1 MRMADLI
8 LKKRNG
14 GTLSRDEID
23 AFVSGCTAGEIPDY
37 QTSALLMAI
46 YFRGM
51 TEQETAALTAAMA
64 RSGDTADWSAL
75 TGARADKHS
84 TGGVGDKTSLI
95 VLPIAA
101 ACGVKSAKM
110 SGRGL
115 GHTGGTTDKL
125 SAIPGLRTDLTAEE
139 MIRVTE
145 SCGLCIAGSSD
156 TLAPADKKLYA
167 LRDVTATVDS
177 IPLIAASIMSK
188 KIAAGAQNLV
198 LDVKTGSGA
207 FMQRSADARALAKT
221 MVDIGTRHGL
231 RVSASITNMDAPLGY
246 AIGNT
251 LEVIEAVQTL
261 RGSGPEDLTALC
273 LHLAAQMLALCG
285 KGTPQECREKAEHA
299 LFSGL
304 ALERFIW
311 MVSAQGGDS
320 SVVTDT
326 SLLRKSR
333 CYRTV
338 KAKAAGYIAH
348 IDAQKCG
355 MAAMLL
361 GAGRA
366 KKEDGID
373 PAAGIILSVKPGA
386 QIREGDSIATL
397 YAEQEEKFDAA
408 VRVLADAFEVADAA
422 PKPIPIV
429 IETISNMAQEEWK
442 HV

>member
-1 MRMADLI
+1 MRMADII

-14 GTLSRDEID
+14 GVLTDDEIR
-23 AFVSGCTAGEIPDY
+23 AFVSGYTAGDIPDY
-37 QTSALLMAI
+37 QASALMMAI

-51 TEQETAALTAAMA
+51 NEQETATLTASMA
-64 RSGDTADWSAL
+64 RSGSIADWSRL
-75 TGARADKHS
+75 GHTRADKHS

-101 ACGVKSAKM
+101 ACGVKTAKM

-125 SAIPGLRTDLTAEE
+125 AAIPGLRTDLTADE
-139 MIRVTE
+139 MVGITE

-207 FMQRSADARALAKT
+207 FMRRSADARTLAKT
-221 MVDIGTRHGL
+221 MVDIGTRNGL

-273 LHLAAQMLALCG
+273 LHLATQMLCLCG
-285 KGTPQECREKAEHA
+285 KGTADACREMAEHA

-320 SVVTDT
+320 SVVMDT

-338 KAKAAGYIAH
+338 KARSAGYIAH

-366 KKEDGID
+366 TKEDEID
-373 PAAGIILSVKPGA
+373 PAAGIILSVKPGSR
-386 QIREGDSIATL
+386 IEEGDSIATL
-397 YAEQEEKFDAA
+397 YAEEEEKFNAA
-408 VRVLADAFEVADAA
+408 VSELADAFEVADAA

-429 IETISNMAQEEWK
+429 IDIVSNFEK
-442 HV
+442 VV

>member
-1 MRMADLI
+1 MRMNDI
-8 LKKRNG
+8 IRKKRDG
-14 GTLSRDEID
+14 ECLSEEEIRFFLD
-23 AFVSGCTAGEIPDY
+23 GYVKGSIPDY
-37 QTSALLMAI
+37 QVSALLMAI
-46 YFRGM
+46 YFNGM
-51 TEQETAALTAAMA
+51 TDEETADLTFAI
-64 RSGDTADWSAL
+64 RDSGSKADFSKII
-75 TGARADKHS
+75 GIRADKHS
-84 TGGVGDKTSLI
+84 TGGVGDKTSMI
-95 VLPIAA
+95 VSPIVASL
-101 ACGVKSAKM
+101 GVKVAKM

-125 SAIPGLRTDLTAEE
+125 AAIPGFRTDLSAEE
-139 MIRVTE
+139 ILSVTE
-145 SCGLCIAGSSD
+145 SCGFCIAGSSD

-167 LRDVTATVDS
+167 LRDVTGTVDS

-207 FMQRSADARALAKT
+207 FMQRSADAKALART

-273 LHLAAQMLALCG
+273 LHLASRMLFLCG
-285 KGTPQECREKAEHA
+285 QGTQEECAANAEHA

-320 SVVTDT
+320 SAVADT

-338 KAKAAGYIAH
+338 KAQSAGYIAH

-355 MAAMLL
+355 TAAMLL

-366 KKEDGID
+366 KKEDTID
-373 PAAGIILSVKPGA
+373 PAAGIILAVKPGTR
-386 QIREGDSIATL
+386 IEKGDSIATL
-397 YAEQEEKFDAA
+397 YAEREELFDAA
-408 VRVLADAFEVADAA
+408 VTVLADAFEVGEAA
-422 PKPIPIV
+422 PKPIPMVIDIV
-429 IETISNMAQEEWK
+429 DNIR
-442 HV
+442 

>member
-1 MRMADLI
+1 MRMADII

-14 GTLSRDEID
+14 GTLSRDEIA
-23 AFVSGCTAGEIPDY
+23 AFVAGYTAGDIPDY
-37 QTSALLMAI
+37 QASALLMAI
-46 YFRGM
+46 WFRGM
-51 TEQETAALTAAMA
+51 TESETAALTEAMA
-64 RSGDTADWSAL
+64 GSGKTADWSAL
-75 TGARADKHS
+75 GSMRADKHS
-84 TGGVGDKTSLI
+84 TGGVGDKTTLI
-95 VLPIAA
+95 VSPIAA
-101 ACGVKSAKM
+101 ACGVKVAKC

-125 SAIPGLRTDLTAEE
+125 AAIPGLRTYLSAEE
-139 MIRVTE
+139 ILSVTE
-145 SCGLCIAGSSD
+145 SCGLCIAGSSES
-156 TLAPADKKLYA
+156 LAPADKKLYA

-188 KIAAGAQNLV
+188 KIAGGAKNLV

-207 FMQRSADARALAKT
+207 FMRRSADARTLAKT
-221 MVDIGTRHGL
+221 MVDIGTRSGL
-231 RVSASITNMDAPLGY
+231 RVSACITNMDAPLGY

-251 LEVIEAVQTL
+251 LEVVEAVQTL

-273 LHLAAQMLALCG
+273 LHLASQMLLLCG
-285 KGTPQECREKAEHA
+285 KGTAEECRAKAEHA

-304 ALERFIW
+304 ALERFLW

-320 SVVTDT
+320 SAVADT

-338 KAKAAGYIAH
+338 KARSAGYITH

-355 MAAMLL
+355 TAAMLL

-366 KKEDGID
+366 KKEDEID
-373 PAAGIILSVKPGA
+373 PAAGIILAVKPGSR
-386 QIREGDSIATL
+386 IEEGDCIATL

-408 VRVLADAFEVADAA
+408 VAELSDAFDLGSEP
-422 PKPIPIV
+422 PKPIPIIIDNITNV
-429 IETISNMAQEEWK
+429 
-442 HV
+442 